1 MVNQQTDP
9 VKDILDRCALVVF
22 QTRVISAERDTG
34 NTVRKGVKTVKE
46 TVTTFDAGVLKSI
59 NAEKQRGT
67 RLCQQFGT
75 KMESLAA
82 WLVPN
87 ERVPDLMKEL
97 GAVRDKVADLTEDLA
112 AKMGRL
118 VEVQAMANRDAADQ
132 IRELGPKPDEVRQ
145 KTKIIFAAYRVRPD
159 DIVADEGGFTGDI
172 ANLHMQ
178 AMHEF
183 HMALKD
189 AKANPDGDY
198 FTQGIREVLGRIG
211 TKASSLG
218 FLHPVVAEIGST
230 VQSCLAD
237 LPKSGMINGYQAVA
251 LGSLIS
257 QLMEPRKLLERGGF
271 TKLKFTPPVLVPPV
285 AAAAAVVPVASA
297 LPAADVAVENAGNDA
312 FFTIFA
318 LPVPAVPEVKEQAV
332 VVPDPVSIQALPQPE
347 RTAQVVPLVVPVK
360 RRPVPM
366 F

>member
-1 MVNQQTDP
+1 MVNPQNDP
-9 VKDILDRCALVVF
+9 VKDILERCALVVF

-46 TVTTFDAGVLKSI
+46 TVTTFDAGVLKPI

-87 ERVPDLMKEL
+87 ERVPELMKEL
-97 GAVRDKVADLTEDLA
+97 GGVRDKVTELTEDLA
-112 AKMGRL
+112 TRMGNL

-145 KTKIIFAAYRVRPD
+145 KTKIIYAAYRVRPD

-183 HMALKD
+183 HMSLKD
-189 AKANPDGDY
+189 AKANPDGEY

-237 LPKSGMINGYQAVA
+237 LPQSGNINGYQAVA

-257 QLMEPRKLLERGGF
+257 QLMEPRKLLEKGGF
-271 TKLKFTPPVLVPPV
+271 TKLKFTAPELVPAPPTPAPGAV
-285 AAAAAVVPVASA
+285 LAPAVDSAAAVANDDVFSIFSLPQPV
-297 LPAADVAVENAGNDA
+297 
-312 FFTIFA
+312 
-318 LPVPAVPEVKEQAV
+318 VPEVKVAAAGV
-332 VVPDPVSIQALPQPE
+332 PVSTRVQSQTQPAGS
-347 RTAQVVPLVVPVK
+347 AQVVPLVVPVK
-360 RRPVPM
+360 RRPMPL